1 MNGKKLLIIGLLGV
15 NAMLGAGVLARIGWQ
30 SSVARAQVARGG
42 HYLTVSG
49 ADQMNGIV
57 YVYNQDSGILT
68 AKVTP
73 ANNLAGTHWLAP
85 YNVTAD
91 IKRARMQMR

>member
-15 NAMLGAGVLARIGWQ
+15 NAVLGFGLLARIGWQ
-30 SSVARAQVARGG
+30 STIARAQVAHGG

-49 ADQMNGIV
+49 ADQMNGMV
-57 YVYNQDSGILT
+57 YIYNQDSGILT

-73 ANNLAGTHWLAP
+73 ANNLPGTHWLAP
-85 YNVTAD
+85 YNINAD
-91 IKRARMQMR
+91 IKRARLQMH

>member
-1 MNGKKLLIIGLLGV
+1 MNGKKLLLVGLLGI
-15 NAMLGAGVLARIGWQ
+15 NIVLAGGLLARGW
-30 SSVARAQVARGG
+30 SASTARAQMAHGG
-42 HYLTVSG
+42 HYLTVAG
-49 ADQMNGIV
+49 GDNAGGIV
-57 YVYNQDSGILT
+57 YVYNVDSGILT

-85 YNVTAD
+85 HNVSAD

>member
-15 NAMLGAGVLARIGWQ
+15 NAVLVAGLLARIGWQ
-30 SSVARAQVARGG
+30 SSTAMAQVAHGG

-49 ADQMNGIV
+49 SDQMGGMV

-73 ANNLAGTHWLAP
+73 ANNMAGTHWLAP
-85 YNVTAD
+85 YNVSAD
-91 IKRARMQMR
+91 IKRARQRMR

>member
-15 NAMLGAGVLARIGWQ
+15 NAVLGAGLLARIGWQ
-30 SSVARAQVARGG
+30 SPTAMAQVARGG

-49 ADQMNGIV
+49 GDQMSGIV

-68 AKVTP
+68 AKITP
-73 ANNLAGTHWLAP
+73 ANNLPGTHWLAP
-85 YNVTAD
+85 YNVSAD
-91 IKRARMQMR
+91 IKRAQLQMR